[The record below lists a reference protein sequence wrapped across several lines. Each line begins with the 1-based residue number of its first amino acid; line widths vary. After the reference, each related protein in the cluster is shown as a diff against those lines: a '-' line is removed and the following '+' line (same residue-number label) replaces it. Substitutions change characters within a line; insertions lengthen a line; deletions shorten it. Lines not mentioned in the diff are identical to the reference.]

1 MRILEGVFVSGA
13 AQKKKAEQE
22 RDGQT
27 KADGRRNRFTDKRT
41 GTQTEND
48 KQGDKVRA
56 KVSAE
61 LPEYVGQADGQAHRR
76 SEAVHCGIERPT
88 D

>member
-27 KADGRRNRFTDKRT
+27 KADGRRNRLTDKRT

-61 LPEYVGQADGQAHRR
+61 YVGQADGQAHRQSR